1 MLYRVS
7 KTLLNKP
14 RILPNVKQL
23 GQWYIEYSN
32 DYEPDMRNNE
42 ITCTLPDYPLWQH
55 WWNGETQT
63 LDNYSYEYSS
73 TPANML
79 SPFTICKFYADGTE
93 NLEDFAKEDTYVAP
107 DTGENITCRQA
118 AVGIS
123 NILSNTLQEAAKE
136 RHDWQLYLTGGMDTC
151 VLQSIIKRHSI
162 QIATVDQTKNLEWPA
177 VDFYKMCGPQQ
188 KFMME
193 RNSAFMQLPPMAKNL
208 VTGFMGG
215 LEIIRWPASIMGLC
229 KIYEIDYRKAWDNAI
244 KCNSYLANFLTHCE
258 KTFHWQTPNVSTI
271 AEAKAVCSNNLLHTS
286 EVFNVDDKNVLVPY
300 RNRDIHHWVMALAP
314 TELIKHAFDSQVHVE
329 IIKLNAPELL
339 SSLVTP
345 KLNKTI

>member
-1 MLYRVS
+1 MYRVS

-63 LDNYSYEYSS
+63 LDNYSYNQDIN
-73 TPANML
+73 PVNML

-93 NLEDFAKEDTYVAP
+93 NLEDFVREDTYVAP
-107 DTGENITCRQA
+107 DTGTNLTCREA

-123 NILSNTLQEAAKE
+123 NILTNTLQEAAKE

-193 RNSAFMQLPPMAKNL
+193 RSSEFMQLPPMAKNL

-215 LEIIRWPASIMGLC
+215 LEILRWPASIMALC
-229 KIYEIDYRKAWDNAI
+229 KIHGTDYREAWAEALERD
-244 KCNSYLANFLTHCE
+244 SYLAYFLH
-258 KTFHWQTPNVSTI
+258 FRNNQFQWQTPDVSTLQD
-271 AEAKAVCSNNLLHTS
+271 AKDYCSDVLIHTT
-286 EVFNVDDKNVLVPY
+286 EVFNVDDKNLLVPY

-314 TELIKHAFDSQVHVE
+314 NELMKQAWDSQVHVE

-339 SSLVTP
+339 SSVVTP
-345 KLNKTI
+345 KLNKAI